1 MVNFESKKISAR
13 DPMVSPLSLNSTV
26 VTGTWMGPQE
36 VTMTDDYPSNLSVL
50 TELFQLKHTGLS
62 T

>member
-36 VTMTDDYPSNLSVL
+36 VTMTDDYSSNLSVL